1 MWNFLFNPRYP
12 RTLLV
17 LFLLFAVA
25 WAFKPVDRSTWLLEN
40 VLAVLLVAALVI
52 TFRRFP
58 LSNISYT
65 LIFLFLCLHTLGA
78 HYTYSLVPYDRWA
91 KAVTGATLNQWLGFD
106 RNHYDRFV
114 HFAFGL
120 LMAYPIREI
129 FLRIARVRGFWGYYL
144 PLDVTMSFSLLYELI
159 EWGAAVVFG
168 REMGQAYVGAQ
179 GDEWDAHKDM
189 ALAAL
194 GALISM
200 SVVALVN
207 WKFDRNFGTE
217 LRDSLT
223 LRDGD
228 LPLGEQKLRELLH
241 PPKTS

>member
-1 MWNFLFNPRYP
+1 MWNFLFNPRYS
-12 RTLLV
+12 RTLLA
-17 LFLLFAVA
+17 LFILFAVA
-25 WAFKPVDRSTWLLEN
+25 WAFNPVDRATWLLEN
-40 VLAVLLVAALVI
+40 ALAVVLVAALAFS
-52 TFRRFP
+52 FRRFP

-65 LIFLFLCLHTLGA
+65 LIFLFLCLHTVGA
-78 HYTYSLVPYDRWA
+78 HYTYSMVPYDHWTHA
-91 KAVTGATLNQWLGFD
+91 LTGATLNSWFGFE

-168 REMGQAYVGAQ
+168 GELGQAYVGAQ

-217 LRDSLT
+217 LLDSLT
-223 LRDGD
+223 LRGGD
-228 LPLGEQKLRELLH
+228 TPLGERKLRDLLN
-241 PPKTS
+241 PSQPG